1 MLSKKYSV
9 KGMGEIVLKG
19 KIIGFEE
26 ITEYVMDSPFGL
38 ESPMRVLFASSSPI
52 TFVLV
57 NPYEIVENYTFEID
71 DDLLRKEIGVS
82 SGVDDLAVMCIVKVE
97 KDCLYANLRSPLL
110 INTKNGRFIQVILQE
125 EGYPTSFPFGFRKE

>member
-1 MLSKKYSV
+1 
-9 KGMGEIVLKG
+9 MGEIVLKG

-38 ESPMRVLFASSSPI
+38 DSPMRVLFASSSPI

-57 NPYEIVENYTFEID
+57 NPYEIYENYTFEID
-71 DDLLRKEIGVS
+71 EELLKEELGESYGI
-82 SGVDDLAVMCIVKVE
+82 DDLAVMCIVRVE
-97 KDCLYANLRSPLL
+97 KDRFYANLRSPLL
-110 INTKNGRFIQVILQE
+110 INTKNGRFTQVILQE

>member
-1 MLSKKYSV
+1 
-9 KGMGEIVLKG
+9 MGEIVLKG

-38 ESPMRVLFASSSPI
+38 DSPMRVLFASSSPI

-57 NPYEIVENYTFEID
+57 NPYEIYENYTFEID
-71 DDLLRKEIGVS
+71 EELLKEELGGSYGI
-82 SGVDDLAVMCIVKVE
+82 DDLAVMCIVRVE
-97 KDCLYANLRSPLL
+97 KDRFYANLRSPLL
-110 INTKNGRFIQVILQE
+110 INTKNGRFTQVILQE